1 MEFENNDI
9 IYKNIEG
16 LEFIQFRKLLEF
28 GILNAYTLN
37 CENIDFSFKDNIG
50 FDKLCKSFNIKME
63 NILVP
68 KQSHTDTIKCVDR
81 ILDDSELND
90 VDGLITDKKDIV
102 LATRNA
108 DCILFLFYDPIKK
121 VIANV
126 HSGWRGTFK
135 KIALK
140 TVLKMQTNYNCSPDD
155 IYCFISPCIR
165 KCHFEVDSDVKD
177 LCKEIFSFKT
187 KNLDDYAK
195 NIELKNSKN
204 SDLVISDLVIT
215 KGREVSGLQKYN
227 IDTVLINKILLEDFG
242 LKKENIIDSNICS
255 MCNKDKINSSRAQGK
270 NFKRAISIISL

>member
-37 CENIDFSFKDNIG
+37 CENIDSSFKDNIG
-50 FDKLCKSFNIKME
+50 FDKLCKSFNIKIE

-68 KQSHTDTIKCVDR
+68 KQSHTDTIKCVDK
-81 ILDDSELND
+81 ILDDNELND
-90 VDGLITDKKDIV
+90 VDGLITDKKDVV

-177 LCKEIFSFKT
+177 LCKEIFYFKT

-242 LKKENIIDSNICS
+242 IKKENIIDSNICS